1 MSSSENESS
10 VDEQSEIEEDPSD
23 LEEEQEQSN
32 DESGQEASSDENAD
46 SDEETGDESKPRL
59 ADKDY
64 RQMPFEDLLQLKR
77 RIGSK
82 LYNEAVFGKTKGKQ
96 PEESKDK
103 KQKKRKQEPRPD
115 SDSDGPPEEVS
126 AKRKVPALGM
136 QRKVKNGADEQRPRD
151 PRFDSKQGYFSG
163 RKFRSEYGFINEL
176 RGTEL
181 ESLKMQL
188 EKTQDPAEEKRLKF
202 AIQRTSNQIREFEKQ
217 KGLDQKRMQEK
228 HEARKALDEGKR
240 PFYEKKKNVKKA
252 RELIEKYD
260 QLKETGKLG
269 KHIDKRRR
277 KITAKDRKKLDFE
290 T

>member
-10 VDEQSEIEEDPSD
+10 VDEQSEVEEEVSD
-23 LEEEQEQSN
+23 LEEDQNQSD
-32 DESGQEASSDENAD
+32 DESEEDASSDEKSD
-46 SDEETGDESKPRL
+46 SDEESGDESKPRL

-96 PEESKDK
+96 KEEHTKDK
-103 KQKKRKQEPRPD
+103 KQKKRKVESHAD
-115 SDSDGPPEEVS
+115 SDSDGPPEEIS

-136 QRKVKNGADEQRPRD
+136 QRKVRKDGEEHRPRD

-163 RKFRSEYGFINEL
+163 RKFRAQYGFINEL
-176 RGTEL
+176 RSTEL
-181 ESLKMQL
+181 NSLKKQL
-188 EKTQDPAEEKRLKF
+188 EETQDPAEEKRLKF
-202 AIQRTSNQIREFEKQ
+202 AIRRTENQIREFEKQ
-217 KGLDQKRMQEK
+217 KGLDQKRMEEK
-228 HEARKALDEGKR
+228 QEARKALDEGKR
-240 PFYEKKKNVKKA
+240 PFYEKKNVKKA
-252 RELIEKYD
+252 RELVEKYD